1 MKTLITF
8 ATLLVL
14 TNMGHGQFWKPK
26 PKATPVPVV
35 KAEAVQSPTNNL
47 QEARKIIRE
56 LNLELES
63 AKTENTK
70 LKINLENATKS
81 LDAAQKSTITV
92 QRNADI
98 LRDWGIAKQNESFEW
113 MAKHQKTLAKYHRLK
128 YVASIVGG
136 IFGLIFGIW
145 LMRFVPPIYATYAF
159 ALPIITT
166 LISSGWVWLFF

>member
-1 MKTLITF
+1 MKTLIT
-8 ATLLVL
+8 LLTSLFLV
-14 TNMGHGQFWKPK
+14 NASYGQFWKPK
-26 PKATPVPVV
+26 PKATPVPVA
-35 KAEAVQSPTNNL
+35 KAEATQSPMNNL

-56 LNLELES
+56 LNLELEE

-70 LKINLENATKS
+70 LKANLENATKS
-81 LDAAQKSTITV
+81 LDTAQKNTLTV

-113 MAKHQKTLAKYHRLK
+113 MDKHKKTLSKYHKLK

-136 IFGLIFGIW
+136 IFGLIFGVW
-145 LMRFVPPIYATYAF
+145 LMRFVPPIYAMYAF
-159 ALPIITT
+159 ALPIATT

>member
-8 ATLLVL
+8 TAFLIL
-14 TNMGHGQFWKPK
+14 TSAGYGQFWKPK

-35 KAEAVQSPTNNL
+35 KAEVTQSPMNNL

-56 LNLELES
+56 LNLELGS

-70 LKINLENATKS
+70 LKISLENATKS
-81 LDAAQKSTITV
+81 LGEAQKNTVTV

-98 LRDWGIAKQNESFEW
+98 LRDWGVAKQNESFEW
-113 MAKHQKTLAKYHRLK
+113 MDKHKKTLSKYHKLK

-136 IFGLIFGIW
+136 IFGLIFGVW
-145 LMRFVPPIYATYAF
+145 LMRFVPPIYAMYAF
-159 ALPIITT
+159 ALPVITA

>member
-1 MKTLITF
+1 MKTLIT
-8 ATLLVL
+8 LLTFL
-14 TNMGHGQFWKPK
+14 FLANIGYGQFWKPK
-26 PKATPVPVV
+26 PKATPIPVV
-35 KAEAVQSPTNNL
+35 KAEATQSPMNNL

-56 LNLELES
+56 LNSELQT

-81 LDAAQKSTITV
+81 LDTAQKNTITV

-98 LRDWGIAKQNESFEW
+98 LRDWGVAKQNESFEW
-113 MAKHQKTLAKYHRLK
+113 MDKHKKTLAKYHRLK

-136 IFGLIFGIW
+136 IFGLIFGVW
-145 LMRFVPPIYATYAF
+145 LMRFVPPVYAAYAF
-159 ALPIITT
+159 ALPIVAT

>member
-1 MKTLITF
+1 MKTLIT
-8 ATLLVL
+8 LLTFLFLV
-14 TNMGHGQFWKPK
+14 NIGYGQFWKPK

-35 KAEAVQSPTNNL
+35 KAEATQSPMNNL

-56 LNLELES
+56 LNLELEG

-81 LDAAQKSTITV
+81 LDTAQKNTITV

-113 MAKHQKTLAKYHRLK
+113 MDKHKKTLSKYHKLK

-136 IFGLIFGIW
+136 IFGLIFGVW
-145 LMRFVPPIYATYAF
+145 LMRFVPPIYAMYAF
-159 ALPIITT
+159 SLPVITT